1 MIQESLKKTLS
12 VEADSTS
19 KDHRKSSS
27 SSSRR
32 RDEPS
37 SSSRPMPATSL
48 PLPSPTNETTP
59 GMQEQMGIRKSLVGY
74 MTSPASTPSGRDK
87 PGWYAEHEK
96 HVEIAKTS
104 SAGVLLIGDSIIQ
117 GLARYPKVWNQYF
130 TPLKSLNFGLGGDRT
145 QNVLWRV
152 ENGEIP
158 LNAQTVVIHV
168 GTNNTDRDKPK
179 DIANGIG
186 SIAMMF
192 QEAKPNAK
200 IILTGLLP
208 RDLQPSPRRKT
219 VNKVNKYLKL
229 LCTSGHIRNFYYLKP
244 ERDWIQADG
253 TLNTSYYFHDYL
265 HLVEE
270 GDEKFAKSIY
280 DVITK
285 VYSGVKI
292 EMSSDS
298 EISDDEGDNG
308 YTFERVRG
316 EPRSPDRRV
325 RRFRSRSRSPRR
337 SRSRS
342 RSRRRSRSRSPRRR
356 SRSPRRKRKDSR
368 SHGRRRSRSR

>member
-1 MIQESLKKTLS
+1 
-12 VEADSTS
+12 
-19 KDHRKSSS
+19 
-27 SSSRR
+27 
-32 RDEPS
+32 
-37 SSSRPMPATSL
+37 MPTT
-48 PLPSPTNETTP
+48 PLPIPTISDLHQTP
-59 GMQEQMGIRKSLVGY
+59 AMQEQMAIRKSLVGY
-74 MTSPASTPSGRDK
+74 MTSPASIPSGRDK

-130 TPLKSLNFGLGGDRT
+130 APLKSLNFGLGGDRT

-158 LNAQTVVIHV
+158 LNAQTIVIHV
-168 GTNNTDRDKPK
+168 GTNNTDRDQPK

-208 RDLQPSPRRKT
+208 RDLQPSIRRKQ

-229 LCTSGHIRNFYYLKP
+229 LCASGHIRNFYYLKP
-244 ERDWIQADG
+244 DKDWVLPEDG

-265 HLVEE
+265 HLLEE
-270 GDEKFAKSIY
+270 GDMKFAKSIY
-280 DVITK
+280 DIITK

-298 EISDDEGDNG
+298 EISGDEGNKS
-308 YTFERVRG
+308 YMFERVKG
-316 EPRSPDRRV
+316 EPRGINSPDNRV
-325 RRFRSRSRSPRR
+325 HSRPSRYRSRSRSPRRSRSYSPKR

-342 RSRRRSRSRSPRRR
+342 RSRRRSRSRSPKRHSRTPPRKRYRNRRR
-356 SRSPRRKRKDSR
+356 SYSR
-368 SHGRRRSRSR
+368 